1 MLANFEATKI
11 SLKTMQFSSPTGVSG
26 YFEQQGTGEKV
37 VLVHGFTADGRSLER
52 IANILSERYDVLV
65 PDMPG
70 TERSDLTPNGWELE
84 DFAKWLKDL
93 TLEVWNGEPFSFF
106 GHSMGGY
113 IGLAYAEMFPKDL
126 KAFGLIL
133 SRVFEDGEEKK
144 AGRRKLIDFVE
155 RNGAE
160 PIVRDLYK
168 LIFNDSFRT
177 EHPDVIEF
185 FVETA
190 KRFPKEGIMRAAEAM
205 LNRPGRARVWEELEC
220 PKLLLAGAEDKL
232 IDRETNLR
240 QASLSDNSL
249 VLIEENMS
257 HMGIVE
263 EPERVA
269 EIIDRFL
276 VQSLIDRD

>member
-1 MLANFEATKI
+1 
-11 SLKTMQFSSPTGVSG
+11 MQFSSPTGVSG

-70 TERSDLTPNGWELE
+70 TERSDLTPNGWGLE